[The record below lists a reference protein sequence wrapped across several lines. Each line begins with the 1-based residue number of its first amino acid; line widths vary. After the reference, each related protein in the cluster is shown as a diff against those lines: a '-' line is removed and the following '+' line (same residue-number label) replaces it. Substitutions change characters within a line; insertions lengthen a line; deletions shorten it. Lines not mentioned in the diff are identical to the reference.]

1 MQESHSTTARTVF
14 TEARVRLV
22 EAGIDE
28 ATLETRVLLA
38 RAMDVTPSALLLE
51 PDLPMTTD
59 EAAAFEGLLARRL
72 TREPLAYIVG
82 EREFYGLSLL
92 VDHRV
97 LIPRPETELLVESAL
112 AMAAER
118 SAERQGL
125 LMADVGTGSGCI
137 VVSLAVHLP
146 GARFYALDLSGEAL
160 ALARSNAER
169 HGVEERVIFL
179 EGDVLAP
186 LPEPVDMIVAN
197 PPYVPSRN
205 LETIQPEIRQYEP
218 RMALEGGPEGLD
230 VARRVLTDA
239 GRHLRPG
246 GRLLMEIGHGQASE
260 VVETARAS
268 FPTAVEIDM
277 VPDLAGIP
285 RVLRVRLP

>member
-1 MQESHSTTARTVF
+1 MPESHTTTARTVL
-14 TEARVRLV
+14 TEARVRLG

-28 ATLETRVLLA
+28 AALEARLLLA
-38 RAMDVTPSALLLE
+38 HAMDVTPSALLLE
-51 PDLPMTTD
+51 PDHPVTTD
-59 EAAAFEGLLARRL
+59 EATAFEGLLMRRL
-72 TREPLAYIVG
+72 RREPLAYLVG
-82 EREFYGLSLL
+82 EREFYGLRFL
-92 VDHRV
+92 VDQRV

-118 SAERQGL
+118 SAEGDGL

-169 HGVEERVIFL
+169 HGVEERVTFL

-205 LETIQPEIRQYEP
+205 LETIQPEIRHYEP
-218 RMALEGGPEGLD
+218 RVALEGGPEGLD
-230 VARRVLTDA
+230 VARRVLADA

-260 VVETARAS
+260 VVETAKAS